1 MIKELTITFIS
12 GLVAGSCLT
21 LLINDYK
28 VRRAKLIIKKREDEI
43 NALVNIIKKLE
54 YDIREESYKI
64 MIDRLEGLFLGEG
77 KNG

>member
-21 LLINDYK
+21 LLIIDSINDYK

-54 YDIREESYKI
+54 
-64 MIDRLEGLFLGEG
+64 EGLKEFNQLEDE
-77 KNG
+77 K